1 VINVWRMRAC
11 TRRPLTVW
19 DDRRITHSADH
30 LAAGTLVLL
39 GLFAYAGGVGT
50 TALGPGGVLV
60 TIGLFLFSGLP
71 PAAISGTA
79 IATNLG
85 AAVLGTGAFTRS
97 GQFSAPGA
105 RRVAGVL
112 VGAAVIGTPIG
123 VLANAHVSGAAFGV
137 LLGVCVAAIGALLI
151 VRERRQQAAPRVA
164 GTPARTVIAPIGL
177 GVAVVSGL
185 FGLGGQLLSVPLLV
199 SAGIAMLP
207 ALGAAQAQSIVIAG
221 VGTIGYALRGAI
233 AWPLVPVMGI
243 PLLAGALTGW
253 RIAHAIPA
261 DRLRS
266 VLAAV
271 LVATGAYL
279 ILRNV

>member
-1 VINVWRMRAC
+1 MAGARVHAG
-11 TRRPLTVW
+11 TLTVW
-19 DDRRITHSADH
+19 DDRRIAHSADH

-39 GLFAYAGGVGT
+39 GVFAYAGGVGT

-85 AAVLGTGAFTRS
+85 AAVLGTGAFSRS

-112 VGAAVIGTPIG
+112 VAAAVIGTPIG

-151 VRERRQQAAPRVA
+151 VRERRQRAARRVA
-164 GTPARTVIAPIGL
+164 GTPAWTVIAPIGL
-177 GVAVVSGL
+177 GVAIVSGL

-233 AWPLVPVMGI
+233 AWPLIPVMGI

-253 RIAHAIPA
+253 RVAHAIPA

-266 VLAAV
+266 LLAGVLI
-271 LVATGAYL
+271 ATGAYL
-279 ILRNV
+279 ILRSV

>member
-1 VINVWRMRAC
+1 M
-11 TRRPLTVW
+11 PLAAAGL
-19 DDRRITHSADH
+19 THSADH

-39 GLFAYAGGVGT
+39 GLFAFAGGVGT

-60 TIGLFLFSGLP
+60 TIGLFLLSGLP
-71 PAAISGTA
+71 PSAVSGTA

-85 AAVLGTGAFTRS
+85 AAALGTGAFMRS
-97 GQFSAPGA
+97 GQLGAPDT
-105 RRVAGVL
+105 RRVAAVL
-112 VGAAVIGTPIG
+112 VGVAVVGTPVG
-123 VLANAHVSGAAFGV
+123 VLANAHVSGSAFGI
-137 LLGVCVAAIGALLI
+137 LLGVCVAAIGALLT
-151 VRERRQQAAPRVA
+151 VREHQRRSARHATPRAAAGAA
-164 GTPARTVIAPIGL
+164 GTPAWALIAPIGL

-221 VGTIGYALRGAI
+221 IGTVGYALRGAI

-266 VLAAV
+266 ILAAV

-279 ILRNV
+279 ILHNA

>member
-1 VINVWRMRAC
+1 VIA
-11 TRRPLTVW
+11 LAAAGL
-19 DDRRITHSADH
+19 THSADH

-39 GLFAYAGGVGT
+39 GLFGFAGGVGT

-60 TIGLFLFSGLP
+60 TIGLFLLSGLP
-71 PAAISGTA
+71 PPAVSGTA

-85 AAVLGTGAFTRS
+85 AAVLGTGAFMRS
-97 GQFSAPGA
+97 GQLGGTDT
-105 RRVAGVL
+105 RRLALVL
-112 VGAAVIGTPIG
+112 VGVAVIGTPIG
-123 VLANAHVSGAAFGV
+123 VLANAHVSSGAFGI
-137 LLGVCVAAIGALLI
+137 LLGLCVAAIGVLLYI
-151 VRERRQQAAPRVA
+151 REHQRRSAPETVGR
-164 GTPARTVIAPIGL
+164 PADLPGWTVVAPIGL
-177 GVAVVSGL
+177 AVAVISGL

-233 AWPLVPVMGI
+233 AWPLVAVMGV

-266 VLAAV
+266 VLAGV
-271 LVATGAYL
+271 LIATGAYL
-279 ILRNV
+279 ILHNA